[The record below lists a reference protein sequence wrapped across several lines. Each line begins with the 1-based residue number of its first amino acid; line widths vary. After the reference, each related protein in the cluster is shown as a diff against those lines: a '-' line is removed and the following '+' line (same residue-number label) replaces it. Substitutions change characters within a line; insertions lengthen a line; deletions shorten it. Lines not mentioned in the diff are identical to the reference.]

1 MYRYRRQFN
10 RPGPPEKDS
19 ETVLGINGN
28 GDPVSIDREDLSG
41 HFLICGKTGTG
52 KTNLLRLLLG
62 SLDASDSNII
72 LFDPHGQLSEWSIG
86 NLHNRDVVFLS
97 GRSYPGCNNKYTG
110 INVIESMN
118 SEEAAILSSSWMREV
133 LSSEDALS
141 HGTWGPRLEV
151 IFGPVLIECIKV
163 LNDLTLHEFQSLIS
177 DRTKLIEIIEKS
189 GKKELVNYL
198 KSQSGDRKAWMDLVA
213 SAMNKLLPVLESS
226 FSRNLL
232 SSHINGNLNLDEI
245 LATYKSLIV
254 PDLNESITGVSGY
267 KIASV
272 LLLAR
277 IWSSLLRKGVEKR
290 KTYVVID
297 EAHLFPEKIL
307 TTLLSEGRKYGIVL
321 ILSYQYLT
329 QISGGGL
336 ASLFGNIRN
345 ISVFNLSRD
354 DSRLISEN
362 IVEIKRR
369 DSLSDKILLQ
379 DFHSCLFY
387 SKNSGG
393 ETGPLTIIPRYIEE
407 HVDPDII
414 LLKKRES
421 ILKYGKTEAIMTQ
434 TLPAEMTIHETMITD
449 LKEYLERKGLSCKTG
464 TKYSDVIPDMVTEI
478 GLNRI
483 FFEVEESDIR
493 NIMRIAKKI
502 FDYNGERVAFV
513 SQSENRDRLL
523 AAIIR
528 IYQGINRL
536 SASLSMKQSSK
547 SEDFTSIWNLLLIS
561 YENGKFEFFNGKEYV
576 NFLPRHLTSKGS
588 LDLRVSKL
596 PYPDIRKQIITN
608 IIEKGPEG
616 DISGMEAIIGKYD
629 RYTMERLRE
638 SLVKSGFKKMDIASL
653 LNMRAA
659 SFNEKSSPK

>member
-10 RPGPPEKDS
+10 RPVPPVKDS
-19 ETVLGINGN
+19 RTVLGISGGGN
-28 GDPVSIDREDLSG
+28 EVSTSIEELAG

-52 KTNLLRLLLG
+52 KTNLLRLIIG
-62 SLDASDSNII
+62 SLDAAEGNVV
-72 LFDPHGQLSEWSIG
+72 LFDPHGQLSDWTIA
-86 NLHNRDVVFLS
+86 NVKNKDTVFLS
-97 GRSYPGCNNKYTG
+97 GKSYSGSYDKNTG
-110 INVIESMN
+110 INVIGSMN
-118 SEEAAILSSSWMREV
+118 SEEAAILSSSWLREV

-151 IFGPVLIECIKV
+151 MFGPVLIECIKSQ
-163 LNDLTLHEFQSLIS
+163 NDLTLQDFQSIVSDKSRLI
-177 DRTKLIEIIEKS
+177 DIIEKT
-189 GKKELVNYL
+189 GKEELVNYL

-232 SSHINGNLNLDEI
+232 SSHINRSLNLDKI

-307 TTLLSEGRKYGIVL
+307 TTLLSEGRKYGIAL

-345 ISVFNLSRD
+345 IFVFNLSRD

-387 SKNSGG
+387 SKSSVG

-407 HVDPDII
+407 HVDPNII
-414 LLKKRES
+414 LKKKRVS
-421 ILKYGKTEAIMTQ
+421 ILKYGNAEAIMTQ

-449 LKEYLERKGLSCKTG
+449 LKEYLEKKGLICKKG
-464 TKYSDVIPDMVTEI
+464 AKYSDVIPDMVTEI

-493 NIMRIAKKI
+493 NSLRIAKKI

-536 SASLSMKQSSK
+536 LYSMSMKQSSK
-547 SEDFTSIWNLLLIS
+547 SENFTSIWNLLLIS

-596 PYPDIRKQIITN
+596 PYSDIRKQIITD
-608 IIEKGPEG
+608 IIQKGPEG
-616 DISGMEAIIGKYD
+616 EVSGMESIIGKYD
-629 RYTMERLRE
+629 RSTMERLRE
-638 SLVKSGFKKMDIASL
+638 SLDKSGFNKMDIASL
-653 LNMRAA
+653 LSVRAA
-659 SFNEKSSPK
+659 

>member
-10 RPGPPEKDS
+10 RPVPPVKDS
-19 ETVLGINGN
+19 RTVLGISGGGN
-28 GDPVSIDREDLSG
+28 EVSTSIEELAG

-52 KTNLLRLLLG
+52 KTNLLRLIIG
-62 SLDASDSNII
+62 SLDAAEGNVV
-72 LFDPHGQLSEWSIG
+72 LFDPHGQLSDWTIA
-86 NLHNRDVVFLS
+86 NVKNKDTVFLS
-97 GRSYPGCNNKYTG
+97 GKSYSGSYDKNTG
-110 INVIESMN
+110 INVIGSMN
-118 SEEAAILSSSWMREV
+118 SEEAAILSSSWLREV

-151 IFGPVLIECIKV
+151 MFGPVLIECIKSQ
-163 LNDLTLHEFQSLIS
+163 NDLTLQDFQSIVSDKSRLI
-177 DRTKLIEIIEKS
+177 DIIEKT
-189 GKKELVNYL
+189 GKEELVNYL

-232 SSHINGNLNLDEI
+232 SSHINRSLNLDKI

-277 IWSSLLRKGVEKR
+277 IWSTLLRKGVEKR
-290 KTYVVID
+290 KTYIVID

-329 QISGGGL
+329 QISEGGL

-369 DSLSDKILLQ
+369 DSLSNKILLQ

-387 SKNSGG
+387 SKSSGG
-393 ETGPLTIIPRYIEE
+393 ETGPLTIIPRYIED
-407 HVDPDII
+407 HVDPDVI
-414 LLKKRES
+414 LMKKRES
-421 ILKYGKTEAIMTQ
+421 ILKYGNTEAIMTQ
-434 TLPAEMTIHETMITD
+434 NLPSEMSIHEIMITD
-449 LKEYLERKGLSCKTG
+449 LKEYLEKKGLSCKTG
-464 TKYSDVIPDMVTEI
+464 TKFSDVIPDLVTEI

-483 FFEVEESDIR
+483 FFEVEESDIK
-493 NIMRIAKKI
+493 NSLRIAKKI
-502 FDYNGERVAFV
+502 FDYKGERVAFV

-523 AAIIR
+523 SAIIR

-536 SASLSMKQSSK
+536 SALLSVKQSSK
-547 SEDFTSIWNLLLIS
+547 SENFTSIWNLLLIS
-561 YENGKFEFFNGKEYV
+561 YDNGKFEFFNGKEYV
-576 NFLPRHLTSKGS
+576 NFLPRQLTSKGS

-596 PYPDIRKQIITN
+596 PYSDIRKQIITD
-608 IIEKGPEG
+608 IIQKGPEG
-616 DISGMEAIIGKYD
+616 EVSGMESIIGKYD
-629 RYTMERLRE
+629 RSTMERLRE
-638 SLVKSGFKKMDIASL
+638 SLDKSGFKKMDISSL
-653 LNMRAA
+653 LNIRAA
-659 SFNEKSSPK
+659 

>member
-10 RPGPPEKDS
+10 RPVPPVKDS
-19 ETVLGINGN
+19 RTVLGISGGGN
-28 GDPVSIDREDLSG
+28 EVSTSIEELAG

-52 KTNLLRLLLG
+52 KTNLLRLIIG
-62 SLDASDSNII
+62 SLDAAEGNVV
-72 LFDPHGQLSEWSIG
+72 LFDPHGQLSDWTIA
-86 NLHNRDVVFLS
+86 NVKNKDTVFLS
-97 GRSYPGCNNKYTG
+97 GKSYSGSYDKNTG
-110 INVIESMN
+110 INVIGSMN
-118 SEEAAILSSSWMREV
+118 SEEAAILSSSWLREV

-151 IFGPVLIECIKV
+151 MFGPVLIECIKSQ
-163 LNDLTLHEFQSLIS
+163 NDLTLQDFQSIVSDKSRLI
-177 DRTKLIEIIEKS
+177 DIIEKT
-189 GKKELVNYL
+189 GKEELVNYL

-232 SSHINGNLNLDEI
+232 SSHINRSLNLDKI

-290 KTYVVID
+290 KTYIVID

-329 QISGGGL
+329 QISEGGL

-362 IVEIKRR
+362 VVEVKRR

-387 SKNSGG
+387 SKSSGG
-393 ETGPLTIIPRYIEE
+393 ETGPLTIIPRYIED
-407 HVDPDII
+407 HVDPDVI
-414 LLKKRES
+414 LMKKRES
-421 ILKYGKTEAIMTQ
+421 ILKYGNTEAIMTQ
-434 TLPAEMTIHETMITD
+434 NLPSEMSIHEIMITD
-449 LKEYLERKGLSCKTG
+449 LKEYLEKKGLSCKTG
-464 TKYSDVIPDMVTEI
+464 TKFSDVIPDLVTEI

-493 NIMRIAKKI
+493 NSLRIAKKI
-502 FDYNGERVAFV
+502 FDYKGERVAFV

-523 AAIIR
+523 SAIIR

-536 SASLSMKQSSK
+536 SALLSVKQSSK
-547 SEDFTSIWNLLLIS
+547 SENFTSIWNLLLIS

-576 NFLPRHLTSKGS
+576 NFLPRQLTSKGS

-596 PYPDIRKQIITN
+596 PYSDIRKQIITD
-608 IIEKGPEG
+608 IIQKGPEG
-616 DISGMEAIIGKYD
+616 EVSGMESIIGKYD
-629 RYTMERLRE
+629 RSTMERLRE
-638 SLVKSGFKKMDIASL
+638 SLDKSGFKKMDIASL
-653 LNMRAA
+653 LSVRAA
-659 SFNEKSSPK
+659 